1 MASQD
6 STTPGTT
13 ANGAADAGNAAQG
26 APARKKVAKKA
37 AARSTRKVQ
46 QKSTSPSP
54 APEADSA
61 ETSGTDKASDQKTAA
76 SGAKK
81 TAAKKTAAKKTTAKK
96 TAAKKTTARKTAA
109 KKTNTAKLESAQAAR
124 QEAAGDPVTTAPD
137 AATSAPASGAAKDS
151 AEQSSTAAKKTT
163 ARKTA
168 AKKTAA
174 KKTAAKKTTAAKK
187 PSTAMSVTAADEQTV
202 PTVDAADIA
211 DAPDAVLADDL
222 DVTAVANADG
232 DLVDGDT
239 SLDEDDVED
248 LDLDADPDE
257 DEDDDETTEE
267 LGDEDDEDTED
278 AEDAEE
284 DSSSSSA
291 ETDGS
296 FVWDED
302 ESAALRQARKDAE
315 LTASA
320 DSVRAYL
327 KQIGKVALLNAEQE
341 VSLAKRVEAGL
352 YATYRLQTMESS
364 GERLAP
370 MQRKDLRDI
379 AKDGRKAKNHLL
391 EANLRLVVSLAKR
404 YTGRGMAFLD
414 LIQEGNLGL
423 IRAVEKFD
431 YTKGY
436 KFSTYATWWIRQA
449 ITRAMADQ
457 ARTIRIPVHMVEVI
471 NKLGRIQRELLQDL
485 GREPTPDELARE
497 MDITVDKVLEIQQYA
512 REPIS
517 LDQTIGDEGDSQLGD
532 FIEDSEAVVAVDA
545 VSFTLLQDQLQDV
558 LHTLSPREAG
568 VVKLR
573 FGLTDGMPRTLDEI
587 GQVYG
592 VTRERIRQI
601 ESKTM
606 SKLRHPS
613 RSQVL
618 RDYLD

>member
-1 MASQD
+1 MAATKVSPAIEEPVKR
-6 STTPGTT
+6 TVTK
-13 ANGAADAGNAAQG
+13 
-26 APARKKVAKKA
+26 APAKKA
-37 AARSTRKVQ
+37 AAKAASGTAPAKRAAKAPAKKAAGPRAKKTDGDEIASGDVQ
-46 QKSTSPSP
+46 DAGDDLEAEPDEEL
-54 APEADSA
+54 EADVELEDLEVVEVDEVAVEGAAVVDPKAAKDGADDEDIS
-61 ETSGTDKASDQKTAA
+61 EPSEKDKAS
-76 SGAKK
+76 
-81 TAAKKTAAKKTTAKK
+81 
-96 TAAKKTTARKTAA
+96 
-109 KKTNTAKLESAQAAR
+109 
-124 QEAAGDPVTTAPD
+124 GD
-137 AATSAPASGAAKDS
+137 
-151 AEQSSTAAKKTT
+151 
-163 ARKTA
+163 
-168 AKKTAA
+168 
-174 KKTAAKKTTAAKK
+174 
-187 PSTAMSVTAADEQTV
+187 
-202 PTVDAADIA
+202 
-211 DAPDAVLADDL
+211 
-222 DVTAVANADG
+222 
-232 DLVDGDT
+232 
-239 SLDEDDVED
+239 
-248 LDLDADPDE
+248 
-257 DEDDDETTEE
+257 
-267 LGDEDDEDTED
+267 
-278 AEDAEE
+278 
-284 DSSSSSA
+284 
-291 ETDGS
+291 
-296 FVWDED
+296 FVWDEE
-302 ESAALRQARKDAE
+302 ESEALRQARKDAE

-327 KQIGKVALLNAEQE
+327 KQIGKVALLNAEEE
-341 VSLAKRVEAGL
+341 VELAKRIEAGL
-352 YATYRLQTMESS
+352 YCTQKMTEFAEA
-364 GERLAP
+364 GEKLTTA
-370 MQRKDLRDI
+370 QRRDYLWI
-379 AKDGRKAKNHLL
+379 CRDGDKAKNHLL

-485 GREPTPDELARE
+485 GREPTPEELAKE
-497 MDITVDKVLEIQQYA
+497 MDITPEKVLEIQQYA

-545 VSFTLLQDQLQDV
+545 VSFTLLQDQLQSV
-558 LHTLSPREAG
+558 LETLSEREAG
-568 VVKLR
+568 VVRLR
-573 FGLTDGMPRTLDEI
+573 FGLTDGQPRTLDEI

>member
-1 MASQD
+1 SNDEEALEDQD
-6 STTPGTT
+6 V
-13 ANGAADAGNAAQG
+13 DATEDEDQ
-26 APARKKVAKKA
+26 
-37 AARSTRKVQ
+37 
-46 QKSTSPSP
+46 
-54 APEADSA
+54 A
-61 ETSGTDKASDQKTAA
+61 EVDF
-76 SGAKK
+76 
-81 TAAKKTAAKKTTAKK
+81 
-96 TAAKKTTARKTAA
+96 
-109 KKTNTAKLESAQAAR
+109 
-124 QEAAGDPVTTAPD
+124 DPN
-137 AATSAPASGAAKDS
+137 
-151 AEQSSTAAKKTT
+151 
-163 ARKTA
+163 
-168 AKKTAA
+168 
-174 KKTAAKKTTAAKK
+174 
-187 PSTAMSVTAADEQTV
+187 AADE
-202 PTVDAADIA
+202 
-211 DAPDAVLADDL
+211 
-222 DVTAVANADG
+222 
-232 DLVDGDT
+232 
-239 SLDEDDVED
+239 DEFGEPAED
-248 LDLDADPDE
+248 LEEDE
-257 DEDDDETTEE
+257 DEEE
-267 LGDEDDEDTED
+267 EED
-278 AEDAEE
+278 AGA
-284 DSSSSSA
+284 S
-291 ETDGS
+291 
-296 FVWDED
+296 VWDED
-302 ESAALRQARKDAE
+302 ESATLRQARKDAQ

-341 VSLAKRVEAGL
+341 VSLAERIEAGL
-352 YATYRLQTMESS
+352 YAQHRLDEM
-364 GERLAP
+364 ERLIAEGDAAAKLSP
-370 MQRKDLRDI
+370 AQKRDLRWI
-379 AKDGRKAKNHLL
+379 ARDGRKAKNHLL

-485 GREPTPDELARE
+485 GREPTPQELAKE
-497 MDITVDKVLEIQQYA
+497 MDITEEKVLEIQQYA

-532 FIEDSEAVVAVDA
+532 FIEDSEAVIAVDA

-558 LHTLSPREAG
+558 LTTLSEREAG
-568 VVKLR
+568 VVRLR

>member
-1 MASQD
+1 MAATKASQA
-6 STTPGTT
+6 T
-13 ANGAADAGNAAQG
+13 AKPAKRTAAAAAEDANSSAPAADAKST
-26 APARKKVAKKA
+26 PARSGRSLLARVAAKAAGKPANPKPEATTEPDVDVPDSTATPAKATKTTAAAKKA
-37 AARSTRKVQ
+37 AKAA
-46 QKSTSPSP
+46 P
-54 APEADSA
+54 A
-61 ETSGTDKASDQKTAA
+61 K
-76 SGAKK
+76 
-81 TAAKKTAAKKTTAKK
+81 AAKAAPAKAAPAKAAKAAPAKAAPAK
-96 TAAKKTTARKTAA
+96 AAKAA
-109 KKTNTAKLESAQAAR
+109 PAKA
-124 QEAAGDPVTTAPD
+124 APD
-137 AATSAPASGAAKDS
+137 ADAKPTRSRAKKAVAPADTADVDS
-151 AEQSSTAAKKTT
+151 DV
-163 ARKTA
+163 
-168 AKKTAA
+168 
-174 KKTAAKKTTAAKK
+174 
-187 PSTAMSVTAADEQTV
+187 VTVEV
-202 PTVDAADIA
+202 EVDL
-211 DAPDAVLADDL
+211 AVEPDL
-222 DVTAVANADG
+222 DVTD
-232 DLVDGDT
+232 DLELG
-239 SLDEDDVED
+239 
-248 LDLDADPDE
+248 DLDAVAVE
-257 DEDDDETTEE
+257 
-267 LGDEDDEDTED
+267 EDDEDVVETAEAEVAEGSATPAADDEAAQDEDVTEP
-278 AEDAEE
+278 
-284 DSSSSSA
+284 
-291 ETDGS
+291 TDKEKASGD
-296 FVWDED
+296 FVWDEE
-302 ESAALRQARKDAE
+302 ESEALRQARKDAE

-327 KQIGKVALLNAEQE
+327 KQIGKVALLNAEEE
-341 VSLAKRVEAGL
+341 VELAKRIEAGL
-352 YATYRLQTMESS
+352 YATQKLAEIADRGEKLPVQQRRDMQWICRD
-364 GERLAP
+364 GER
-370 MQRKDLRDI
+370 
-379 AKDGRKAKNHLL
+379 AKNHLL

-485 GREPTPDELARE
+485 GREATPEELAKE
-497 MDITVDKVLEIQQYA
+497 MDITPEKVLEIQQYA

-545 VSFTLLQDQLQDV
+545 VSFTLLQDQLQSV
-558 LHTLSPREAG
+558 LETLSEREAG
-568 VVKLR
+568 VVRLR
-573 FGLTDGMPRTLDEI
+573 FGLTDGQPRTLDEI

>member
-1 MASQD
+1 MPTAPEESSTEGDYVAATKARPATDEPVKRTAAKSPASAPAKR
-6 STTPGTT
+6 SPAKAT
-13 ANGAADAGNAAQG
+13 NGAATKAAKAPAKAAAKTRTATKG
-26 APARKKVAKKA
+26 AAEKAAPARGRPKKA
-37 AARSTRKVQ
+37 
-46 QKSTSPSP
+46 TSKGADDVEATTTDVVTDEQDLDVEIDAVPDEDIELDAEDLNLEDLEVE
-54 APEADSA
+54 APDDAEDVAVKADGDEVAVKKPVVVVAGEAGED
-61 ETSGTDKASDQKTAA
+61 EEIVEPTEKDKAS
-76 SGAKK
+76 
-81 TAAKKTAAKKTTAKK
+81 
-96 TAAKKTTARKTAA
+96 
-109 KKTNTAKLESAQAAR
+109 
-124 QEAAGDPVTTAPD
+124 GD
-137 AATSAPASGAAKDS
+137 
-151 AEQSSTAAKKTT
+151 
-163 ARKTA
+163 
-168 AKKTAA
+168 
-174 KKTAAKKTTAAKK
+174 
-187 PSTAMSVTAADEQTV
+187 
-202 PTVDAADIA
+202 
-211 DAPDAVLADDL
+211 
-222 DVTAVANADG
+222 
-232 DLVDGDT
+232 
-239 SLDEDDVED
+239 
-248 LDLDADPDE
+248 
-257 DEDDDETTEE
+257 
-267 LGDEDDEDTED
+267 
-278 AEDAEE
+278 
-284 DSSSSSA
+284 
-291 ETDGS
+291 

-302 ESAALRQARKDAE
+302 ESEALRQARKDAE

-327 KQIGKVALLNAEQE
+327 KQIGKVALLNAEEE
-341 VSLAKRVEAGL
+341 VELAKRIEAGL
-352 YATYRLQTMESS
+352 YCTQLMTELAEK
-364 GERLAP
+364 GEKLPAA
-370 MQRKDLRDI
+370 QRRDYQWI
-379 AKDGRKAKNHLL
+379 CRDGDRAKNHLL

-485 GREPTPDELARE
+485 GREPTPEELAKE
-497 MDITVDKVLEIQQYA
+497 MDITPEKVLEIQQYA

-545 VSFTLLQDQLQDV
+545 VSFTLLQDQLQSV
-558 LHTLSPREAG
+558 LETLSEREAG
-568 VVKLR
+568 VVRLR
-573 FGLTDGMPRTLDEI
+573 FGLTDGQPRTLDEI

>member
-1 MASQD
+1 M
-6 STTPGTT
+6 TETP
-13 ANGAADAGNAAQG
+13 
-26 APARKKVAKKA
+26 KKAVAKKA
-37 AARSTRKVQ
+37 ATK
-46 QKSTSPSP
+46 
-54 APEADSA
+54 
-61 ETSGTDKASDQKTAA
+61 
-76 SGAKK
+76 
-81 TAAKKTAAKKTTAKK
+81 
-96 TAAKKTTARKTAA
+96 
-109 KKTNTAKLESAQAAR
+109 
-124 QEAAGDPVTTAPD
+124 
-137 AATSAPASGAAKDS
+137 
-151 AEQSSTAAKKTT
+151 
-163 ARKTA
+163 KTA

-174 KKTAAKKTTAAKK
+174 KKTAAKKATVKKTAANKVAKKQASASSALHEDTSAAADESSSSSQGKAAQKKSTAKKATKRTAAKK
-187 PSTAMSVTAADEQTV
+187 SSAKKTAAKKTAAKKTAAKKSTTKKSTAKKTPSKKSAANKTTTTANKRSSASRKSTKDTAAEKNTDVITSDDQVVDEHPDQ
-202 PTVDAADIA
+202 DASNGADTDLHHDGDDFELHDI
-211 DAPDAVLADDL
+211 DDDDIDTDHSDLDDDLADDVDHDDLEHDDDL
-222 DVTAVANADG
+222 DSD
-232 DLVDGDT
+232 DLDDESG
-239 SLDEDDVED
+239 LDEDEM
-248 LDLDADPDE
+248 
-257 DEDDDETTEE
+257 DDDHSSSPIKRTN
-267 LGDEDDEDTED
+267 
-278 AEDAEE
+278 
-284 DSSSSSA
+284 DSS
-291 ETDGS
+291 TDDNDDDDDSDNGN

-341 VSLAKRVEAGL
+341 VSLAQRIEAGL
-352 YATYRLQTMESS
+352 YANHKFEELKASNTKLSPAQSR
-364 GERLAP
+364 
-370 MQRKDLRDI
+370 DLRSI
-379 AKDGRKAKNHLL
+379 ARDGRKAKNHLL

-485 GREPTPDELARE
+485 GREPTPEELARE
-497 MDITVDKVLEIQQYA
+497 MDITEDKVLEIQQYA

-558 LHTLSPREAG
+558 LKTLTEREAG
-568 VVKLR
+568 VVRLR